1 MKINILF
8 ASLSVV
14 ALCASCSTGKSSGT
28 EEEQVAEQTT
38 QTEEESQVVSQKL
51 DEVAEVEKKAPEERT
66 LRDDLVIV
74 CHAPEKVS
82 EEMEQDER
90 VVAISTY
97 ISNNIYTP
105 EAIQFFQ
112 EMSAMGIEQRQA
124 YFDTKVTDLKIQSCP
139 MSAFINP
146 ESTQVVNEEGLEES
160 VSEEPVEEASDVQ

>member
-38 QTEEESQVVSQKL
+38 QTEEETQVVSQKL

-90 VVAISTY
+90 TRKNVYRV
-97 ISNNIYTP
+97 NP
-105 EAIQFFQ
+105 
-112 EMSAMGIEQRQA
+112 SANRILHGTGTSQ
-124 YFDTKVTDLKIQSCP
+124 L
-139 MSAFINP
+139 
-146 ESTQVVNEEGLEES
+146 L
-160 VSEEPVEEASDVQ
+160 